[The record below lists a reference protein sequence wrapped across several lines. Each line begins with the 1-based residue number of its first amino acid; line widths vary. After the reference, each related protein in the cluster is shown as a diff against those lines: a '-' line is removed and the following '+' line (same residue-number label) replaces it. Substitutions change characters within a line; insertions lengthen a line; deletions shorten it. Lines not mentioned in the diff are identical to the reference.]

1 MTETLYIMPG
11 RDAQDYLGATIQ
23 AEDKEEL
30 FRFSFDLI
38 EASATCFDV
47 KWVCVDN
54 KELNGLLENVN
65 GSSRFAMMMSEWEHE
80 LD

>member
-30 FRFSFDLI
+30 FRFSFDLT

-54 KELNGLLENVN
+54 AELNGLVENVN
-65 GSSRFAMMMSEWEHE
+65 SSSPFAMMMSQWEQ
-80 LD
+80 D